1 MESQYLNKKFKY
13 ISVFELNSE
22 SVYGGGEGREGG
34 IWMNGGGGDW
44 KIIGENMNIWGR
56 WRRIRNG
63 ERRLKKGLG
72 ENCRRKKM
80 EEHLNISVERGV

>member
-1 MESQYLNKKFKY
+1 
-13 ISVFELNSE
+13 
-22 SVYGGGEGREGG
+22 
-34 IWMNGGGGDW
+34 
-44 KIIGENMNIWGR
+44 MNIWGR

-63 ERRLKKGLG
+63 ERRLKKGLD